1 MNAKNTW
8 IWLGLAGAL
17 FAFIYFFERHWG
29 QPPPGPPP
37 LLPGLKADAVTRIII
52 FSETL
57 PDREIRVELTNANW
71 WMTQPVNYPA
81 QKSRIVELLAVLGQL
96 VPATAITPGE
106 LHRRPGM
113 EAEFGLENPPT
124 SLVLHQDGV
133 VTTLKF
139 GRRTA
144 PGDQVFAQIV
154 GREGIYVLDAEVLK
168 LLPASADDWRDRA
181 LVDFQGLRFDTI
193 NITNVGRP
201 VIKLQFEATNQ
212 VWRVR
217 QPLSARAD
225 GAYLETVLKALQSTS
240 VGSFVPAEGRADLD
254 TLGLQPPLLSVAFA
268 QGNVNAVLLQ
278 FGRTNAAGQCYARRD
293 GLDSIVTIPAE
304 ALAAWLQ
311 DFYGFRDYQLIAVPP
326 GLTAVESRGSE
337 NFTLER
343 VGTNQWRIPGEKFPV
358 DAERAQEFLDGL
370 GGLQIDFVKDVVS
383 TQEFGLYGL
392 TSAVHQVVFK
402 TAAPGSDTN
411 GGHLRLEFG
420 STATNNNGEVV
431 YVRRSDEAS
440 IYAVRAVA
448 LRNLPTAGWQL
459 RDRRI
464 GSFAPSEITR
474 LLARKGSWTRELVRS
489 GTNSWAFG
497 PASQGVLDNVCLAE
511 LVPHLEQL
519 RATLWVAR
527 GAAAADDAR
536 FGFGTNSLTLA
547 LEMKTGDKLELQFGG
562 YSSAK
567 YPYAR
572 VTLDGE
578 PWVFEFPS
586 ALHSFL
592 LSCLSV
598 PSGAP

>member
-8 IWLGLAGAL
+8 TWLVVAGAL
-17 FAFIYFFERHWG
+17 FAFIFFFERHWG
-29 QPPPGPPP
+29 KPPPGPPP
-37 LLPGLKADAVTRIII
+37 LLPGLKADVITRIVI

-71 WMTQPVNYPA
+71 WMTQPVAYPA
-81 QKSRIVELLAVLGQL
+81 QKSRIVELLAVLEQL
-96 VPATAITPGE
+96 VPATSITPGE
-106 LHRRPGM
+106 LQRRPGM
-113 EAEFGLENPPT
+113 EEEFGLENPPT

-181 LVDFQGLRFDTI
+181 LVDFQGLKFDTI
-193 NITNVGRP
+193 NITNAGR

-217 QPLSARAD
+217 QPLPARAD
-225 GAYLETVLKALQSTS
+225 GTYLLAMLQALQSTS
-240 VGSFVPAEGRADLD
+240 VGSFVPAEGRADLE
-254 TLGLQPPLLSVAFA
+254 TLGLQPPELSLAFA

-278 FGRTNAAGQCYARRD
+278 FGKTNATGQCYARRD

-304 ALAAWLQ
+304 ILAPWRQ
-311 DFYGFRDYQLIAVPP
+311 EFFRFRDLQLLAVPRA
-326 GLTAVESRGSE
+326 LTAVEVRGKE

-343 VGTNQWRIPGEKFPV
+343 TGTNQWRIAAEKFPV
-358 DAERAQEFLDGL
+358 DPERAQDFLGQL
-370 GGLQIDFVKDVVS
+370 GSLEIVEFVKDVVS
-383 TQEFGLYGL
+383 AQEFGLYGL
-392 TSAVHQVVFK
+392 TSSVRQVVFK
-402 TAAPGSDTN
+402 TAALGADTN

-420 STATNNNGEVV
+420 STSTNSSGEII
-431 YVRRSDEAS
+431 YARRSDEAS
-440 IYAVRAVA
+440 VYAVRLADFQA
-448 LRNLPTAGWQL
+448 LPSAGWQL
-459 RDRRI
+459 RDRRV
-464 GSFAPSEITR
+464 GSFAPSELTR
-474 LLARKGSWTRELVRS
+474 LLARKGGWTRELVRS
-489 GTNSWAFG
+489 GTNSWALG
-497 PASQGVLDNVCLAE
+497 PGSQGVIDHDCTAE
-511 LVPHLEQL
+511 VVLHLGQL
-519 RATLWVAR
+519 RATPWVAR

-572 VTLDGE
+572 VTLEGE

-586 ALHSFL
+586 AFYSFL